1 MTLSSSGQESEVT
14 RLLRRALAERGPDPG
29 LWSDLGIAY
38 RQIDRMEPAIACFLE
53 AERLDPHNP
62 TWRLHTANALV
73 ESGDL
78 ESGLRRLEQL
88 LADDPAN
95 PQAHWQRAY
104 ALLLQGRF
112 AEAWP
117 EFAWRW
123 RWPSFPS
130 RRLPTLQLPWDGRSP
145 CRLLLLWSEQG
156 LGDAVMLAGLIPEA
170 RSWLAERVAELALL
184 VDGRLVG
191 PLQRAWPDLTIH
203 PWQADP
209 QSLDWDQ
216 HLPLGDLAPHLLPS
230 AASFQVAQA
239 PWLKP
244 DPARIATLAAALPP
258 GAALRCGLSWRS
270 EAATLGSRKSVPLKA
285 LAEAVALPGV
295 QLVCLQYGAVN
306 EELRA
311 LRQDTG
317 IEVLGLAGLDL
328 RDDLDGLA
336 SLISCCDLVI
346 TISNATAHISGAL
359 GQATWLLLHQV
370 PYWPWRLE
378 GPTSPWYPSLRL
390 FRQGQAGDWREPLAL
405 LRAALL
411 HRLQIAGNACSD
423 NATAKP

>member
-1 MTLSSSGQESEVT
+1 MTLSSSGHESEVT
-14 RLLRRALAERGPDPG
+14 TLLRRALAESGPDPG

-38 RQIDRMEPAIACFLE
+38 RQIDQMEAAIACFLE

-123 RWPSFPS
+123 RCPSFPS
-130 RRLPTLQLPWDGRSP
+130 RRLPTLQPPWDGRSP
-145 CRLLLLWSEQG
+145 CRRLLLWGEQG
-156 LGDAVMLAGLIPEA
+156 VGDQVMFAGLIPEA
-170 RSWLAERVAELALL
+170 RAWLTDEGVEPLL
-184 VDGRLVG
+184 LIDGRLA
-191 PLQRAWPDLTIH
+191 PPWQRAWPDLAIH
-203 PWQADP
+203 PWDTDP
-209 QSLDWDQ
+209 ASLDWDQ
-216 HLPLGDLAPHLLPS
+216 HLPLGDLGSHLRS
-230 AASFQVAQA
+230 DAASFPAA
-239 PWLKP
+239 LPPWLKP
-244 DPARIATLAAALPP
+244 DPARRAALATALPP
-258 GAALRCGLSWRS
+258 AGRLRCGLSWRS
-270 EAATLGSRKSVPLKA
+270 EATTLGSRKSVPLKV

-295 QLVCLQYGAVN
+295 QLVSLQYGAV
-306 EELRA
+306 EQELAA
-311 LRQDTG
+311 LRRETG
-317 IEVLGLAGLDL
+317 IEVVRAPDLDE
-328 RDDLDGLA
+328 RDDLDGLTA
-336 SLISCCDLVI
+336 LISCCDLVI

-405 LRAALL
+405 LRVALQ
-411 HRLQIAGNACSD
+411 HRLQIASSASFD
-423 NATAKP
+423 QAISIM